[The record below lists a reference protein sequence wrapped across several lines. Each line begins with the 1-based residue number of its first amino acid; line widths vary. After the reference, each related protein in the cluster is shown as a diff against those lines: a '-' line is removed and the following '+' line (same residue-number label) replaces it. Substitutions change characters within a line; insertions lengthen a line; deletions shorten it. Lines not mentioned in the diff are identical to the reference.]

1 MTHATDGAPPPAA
14 PGAAAVDLW
23 LLRFPGPHSVG
34 RRLAVDELDAR
45 ERARAASFRRPWD
58 ALLYTA
64 AHIALRRLLAARL
77 GLPPREVTYIREP
90 CPGCG
95 DPHGR
100 PALRPRPGS
109 GPPGLHFSLSH
120 SSGRALLGLATVPV
134 GVDIQRIPAATT
146 TEVCTRLLHP
156 GERAEL
162 AELPP
167 ERLAAS
173 FAQLWARKE
182 AYLKGLGTGLG
193 RPPHLDYLG
202 TPGPGRPGPAGWT
215 VRDLPCGPAHRAAVA
230 VKGAPDGPWTVRPLP
245 EEWLDEQTPGRPPEQ
260 HTRPSGPTPAPHGKP
275 HGSTPAP
282 HGTTHA
288 STPTPHGTT
297 HGPTPAPHGKPHGP
311 TPTPHGTTPASTPAP
326 HGTTPASTPA
336 PHGTTPASTPTP
348 HGTTHGPTPTP
359 HGKPHASTPTP
370 HGTTHARAPH
380 GGAHAHAPTP
390 HENTAG
396 NTPAWPENGSLDGS
410 APPAPAHRPPPAAR
424 RPTSDHKETPL

>member
-1 MTHATDGAPPPAA
+1 MTHATNGAPPPAA

-215 VRDLPCGPAHRAAVA
+215 VRDLPCGPTHRAAVA

-245 EEWLDEQTPGRPPEQ
+245 EEWLHEQTPGRPPEQ
-260 HTRPSGPTPAPHGKP
+260 HTRPS
-275 HGSTPAP
+275 
-282 HGTTHA
+282 
-288 STPTPHGTT
+288 
-297 HGPTPAPHGKPHGP
+297 
-311 TPTPHGTTPASTPAP
+311 
-326 HGTTPASTPA
+326 
-336 PHGTTPASTPTP
+336 
-348 HGTTHGPTPTP
+348 GPTPTP

-370 HGTTHARAPH
+370 HGTTPASTPTPHGTTHAPAPH
-380 GGAHAHAPTP
+380 GGTHPHAPTP

-410 APPAPAHRPPPAAR
+410 APPAPAHRPPPAAPC
-424 RPTSDHKETPL
+424 PTSDHKETPL